1 MTKLFTVVSPVVL
14 RVAVVAALLL
24 PVAGAFAQPNG
35 NAPSTTAP
43 VPALDGFGLATLA
56 GGLAMAGAW
65 AMARARRKQ

>member
-1 MTKLFTVVSPVVL
+1 MRKLFT
-14 RVAVVAALLL
+14 RVTVAAALLL
-24 PVAGAFAQPNG
+24 RVAEAFAQPTNG
-35 NAPSTTAP
+35 NAPTVAA

>member
-1 MTKLFTVVSPVVL
+1 MRKLFT
-14 RVAVVAALLL
+14 RVTVAAALLL
-24 PVAGAFAQPNG
+24 RVAEAFAQPNG
-35 NAPSTTAP
+35 SAPTAAA